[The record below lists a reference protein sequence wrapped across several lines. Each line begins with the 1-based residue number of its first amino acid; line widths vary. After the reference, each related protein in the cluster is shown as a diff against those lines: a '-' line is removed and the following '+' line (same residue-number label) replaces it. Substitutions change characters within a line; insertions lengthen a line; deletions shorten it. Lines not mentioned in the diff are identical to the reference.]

1 MNFYKLRFVFL
12 IIIIGQFCS
21 AQESVGE
28 ILKYQKTN
36 HGLEGNTAKHFFK
49 VSVYNPNTIRI
60 QVSRNRNIEDFSFAL
75 VDEKV
80 PDFSD
85 FKILDNGNSI
95 SVSTKD
101 ITAEIQKK
109 PYFKITY
116 KNAKGEV
123 INEDLDGKA
132 LGTTFL
138 GDKVT
143 VYKKHFGERF
153 VGMGE
158 SLGNLDRN
166 KTIVTTW
173 NTDFY
178 KYDDPRIPMYI
189 SVPFYIGILKDKVY
203 GIYYDNSFKGTFNFG
218 ASNKRFMSVSF
229 DGGDMDYFFIH
240 DDSVAKVIEN
250 YTSITGR
257 MPLPPKWSIGYQQS
271 RCSYYNE
278 DQVNFIANTFREK
291 KIPLDGIVLDADY
304 LVEYEPFRID
314 TKKFPDMKKMA
325 SQLKQRGIELT
336 ASVNPGIKI
345 DPTYDA
351 YNDGI
356 KKDIFL
362 KYQDGEKY
370 ITDIYP
376 NTNYFPDFTYPKAR
390 TWWADHMKIYQ
401 DVGINGY
408 WNDMNEPAIDGQ
420 MMPDNV
426 VFDYNG
432 RKSSTA
438 ESHNLYGFLMARSSF
453 ESFKKYGGNKR
464 PFVMTRSAFAG
475 VQRYATVWSGDNQAK
490 DEHILLGVLLN
501 NQMSLSGIPFVGPDL
516 GGYIGDGNKDLYR
529 RWVEVGV
536 FSPYLRNHREQFA
549 AANEPWSYGEDN
561 ELISQSYI
569 GFRYQMMPYLYS
581 KFHETSQNGMP
592 ISKALCVDY
601 PYDNNI
607 YDVNYQ
613 HQFLFGDAFL
623 IAPVMG
629 KDKQKKIYFPE
640 GQFYN
645 IFTDEK
651 IEGNQ
656 EKLMEL
662 DPYHLPIFAKA
673 SSIIPLQNV
682 TQSTKDKPD
691 DTLLLHIYNGDET
704 NTFSYYEDDG
714 ETLDYEK
721 GQFYKRFITFDPSS
735 KTIKF
740 SKVEGKFNSV
750 FKKVKIILHGFE
762 SMSPELNASM
772 ESIKPFDPLANLD
785 QIFYDAEAL
794 KNLRLK
800 NKIKRSYTFIVENDR
815 DEITI
820 NLQK

>member
-1 MNFYKLRFVFL
+1 MNSFKLKFVFL

-28 ILKYQKTN
+28 IVKYQKTN

-49 VSVYNPNTIRI
+49 IAVYNPNTFRI
-60 QVSRNRNIEDFSFAL
+60 QVSKNKDIEDFSFAL
-75 VDEKV
+75 VDEKI

-85 FKILDNGNSI
+85 FKISDNGNSI
-95 SVSTKD
+95 SVSTKE

-116 KNAKGEV
+116 KDAKGEI

-132 LGTTFL
+132 LGTTFQ

-218 ASNKRFMSVSF
+218 ASNRRFMSVSF

-314 TKKFPDMKKMA
+314 NKKFPDMKKMA
-325 SQLKQRGIELT
+325 SQLKQKGIELT

-362 KYQDGEKY
+362 KFQDGEKY

-390 TWWADHMKIYQ
+390 TWWADQMKIYQ

-432 RKSSTA
+432 RKSNTA

-601 PYDNNI
+601 PFDNNI

-682 TQSTKDKPD
+682 TQSTKEKPD
-691 DTLLLHIYNGDET
+691 NTLLLHIYNGDKP

-721 GQFYKRFITFDPSS
+721 GDFYQRIIEFDPQ
-735 KTIKF
+735 KKIIRF
-740 SKVEGKFNSV
+740 SKAEGKFGSN
-750 FKKVKIILHGFE
+750 FKKIKIILHGFDAV
-762 SMSPELNASM
+762 SADLNAKQ
-772 ESIKPFDPLANLD
+772 EQCKPFDPLANLD

-794 KNLRLK
+794 KNLRKQNSIRDSKVIFIDNK
-800 NKIKRSYTFIVENDR
+800 NEEMN
-815 DEITI
+815 I
-820 NLQK
+820 NY